1 MVQFK
6 HFLRSI
12 LLITISLLVMLV
24 PVAVQADSDDPF
36 VIEFAEFT
44 LVDSF
49 LFLDMSVHSELPEY
63 IAIAVDQGFAVP
75 LMFEVEIR
83 VDKKYWI
90 DDKILSLKQQ
100 YLLHFIPILD
110 SYTVLDV
117 NKAERYYFDNREAA
131 VDFLELVYNYP
142 MFDISNLEPGLIYY
156 ARARFGV
163 DTDQLPLPLKSS
175 SLWDNDWDIQ
185 SDWFKWPLSREQQ

>member
-1 MVQFK
+1 MILFT
-6 HFLRSI
+6 HFFRSI
-12 LLITISLLVMLV
+12 ILIAISSMMMLV
-24 PVAVQADSDDPF
+24 PVVVQAESDDPF
-36 VIEFAEFT
+36 VIDFAEFK

-49 LFLDMSVHSELPEY
+49 LFLDMSVQSELPEY

-75 LMFEVEIR
+75 LMFEVEVR
-83 VDKKYWI
+83 VDKKYWL

-117 NKAERYYFDNREAA
+117 NKAERYYFDSREAA

-142 MFDISNLEPGLIYY
+142 MFDISNLEPDLNYY

-185 SDWFKWPLSREQQ
+185 SDWFKWPLSREPR